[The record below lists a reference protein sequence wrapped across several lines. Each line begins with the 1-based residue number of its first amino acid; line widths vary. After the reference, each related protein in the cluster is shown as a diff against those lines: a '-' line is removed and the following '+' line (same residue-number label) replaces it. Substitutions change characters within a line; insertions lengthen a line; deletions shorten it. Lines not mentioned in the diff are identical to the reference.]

1 MCIYKTMATHIRQ
14 TMTRWIIVA
23 QSNDIFDK
31 NYFKTYIITNYL
43 WSMIV
48 EQRVVLKHVLHI
60 PM

>member
-1 MCIYKTMATHIRQ
+1 MVTHIRQ